1 MIINKLRA
9 CGMILLGLHSA
20 TLWAS
25 CKQVQGSKP
34 EPANKS
40 RKYALPDI
48 GQSFIQS
55 AGDFAPKVVEDVQEI
70 PNQRDYKT
78 LAACHIY
85 AKFASHIHKG
95 KLQPNLP
102 GIGIVET
109 TINSKGDVLAIE
121 WIRKPADLRFMP
133 MTEKHIREAAPYPAP
148 GALGTVVHREIW
160 LWTHGN
166 QFQLDSVTE
175 GQI

>member
-1 MIINKLRA
+1 MNLFKKIWIGLA
-9 CGMILLGLHSA
+9 CFYASA
-20 TLWAS
+20 LWANCS
-25 CKQVQGSKP
+25 DLQILKHGASVKVP
-34 EPANKS
+34 
-40 RKYALPDI
+40 KYPLPTI
-48 GQSFIQS
+48 GQSYIKGS
-55 AGDFAPKVVEDVQEI
+55 DDVAKKDDESVQDI

-85 AKFASHIHKG
+85 SKHASSIYKG
-95 KLQPNLP
+95 QLPPNLP

-109 TINSKGDVLAIE
+109 TVNHRGDVSGIE
-121 WIRKPADLRFMP
+121 WIRKPADLRFVA
-133 MTEKHIREAAPYPAP
+133 MTERHIRDSAPYPAP

-175 GQI
+175 GQQ